1 MPTQSLG
8 KFERVLRVGEGRR
21 LKRLREQAA
30 YMGTLEP
37 EFEALSDDELRGKT
51 VEFRQRLENGETL
64 EDLIFEAYAAVREA
78 FRRTIGVRL
87 FDVQLMGGIVLHEG
101 DIAEMKT
108 GEGKTFVA
116 VQPLYL
122 NGLAGRGVHL
132 VTVND
137 YLAKRDAE
145 WTRPVY
151 EALGT
156 TVGSI
161 QNLMPFAE
169 RRIAYGCDV
178 TYGTNSEFGFDY
190 LRDNMAVSLDG
201 VVQRSHSFAIVDEV
215 DSILVDEARTPLIIS
230 GEPETAAS
238 TYYQFA
244 RVVKELEGAPATR
257 KSAKGEDE
265 TELSGAD
272 FLYDEKFKTVSPA
285 QVTIEKVERA
295 LGIDNLYDPRNVI
308 LVNHLIQSLKAQ
320 SLYKRDVDYV
330 VQDGEVKIVDEFTG
344 RIMEGRRWS
353 EGLHQAIE
361 AKEGVR
367 IREENV
373 TLATITLQ
381 NYFRLY
387 EKLAGMTGTAKT
399 EEKEFVEIYDLHV
412 VEIPTNEPIARLD
425 QNDFIFKTPDAKF
438 AAVLEDIVERNE
450 AGQPVLVGT
459 IAVETSEYLSELL
472 MRRGIEHNVL
482 NAKEH
487 EREGEIIKDA
497 GQPGAVTIATNM
509 AGRGVDIKLGD
520 GVRELG
526 GLYVLGTERHEA
538 RRIDNQLRGRSGRQ
552 GDPGETRFY
561 LSGQDDL
568 VRLFAGDRIYNIM
581 NRFKIPDDQ
590 AMEAKILS
598 NQIENAQKKVEEQNF
613 VARKNVL
620 KYDDV
625 MNTQRM
631 VIYEQRRRVLEGE
644 DLSDEVKGW
653 ITETVEDAVRQLTDA
668 EFAEDWDLEGI
679 VTSMESLYG
688 TDITVDELREEID
701 ATDREALVEEFV
713 EDALEAYADR
723 ERALGPELAREVER
737 YVILQTVDQRWREHL
752 ETMDY
757 LREGV
762 HLRAFAQKDPLV
774 EYRGE
779 GHAMFE
785 ELGGTIR
792 QEVVF
797 TLFHVAVQVEEPA
810 LEPMQ
815 APSGSLHY
823 EHETSAGADVIAAA
837 GAGGRRDRARR
848 STDAVRLVRAGACGE
863 RAQGHRAQRPVLV
876 RQRQEVQEV
885 PWRLTRLGSRIPPG
899 GQSPPPGCA
908 DAAGGGMRR
917 PRALSVRP
925 VLSCGPRP
933 RLPCQRRPRRARNL
947 SRAASLG
954 RLAVLVPLCL
964 ALSACLGLGEDNG
977 PPPDP
982 FEPDVVAA
990 RESASARA
998 DDALAEVVAALGGRV
1013 VGRASD
1019 DACYQ
1024 GQNNYKVH
1032 EGYDHRC
1039 TLRRAAAVVF
1049 DGDFRRRIA
1058 RFDRRLFGV
1067 GWGCYR
1073 TPCPETLSGNVEEY
1087 WDLRAAEYGS
1097 QRFPISSLPTT
1108 TYERGDQYLDVRY
1121 GGADG
1126 TGRFW
1131 LEDLHRRKRG
1141 GVFESY
1147 RRQVPLDVDRVLA
1160 RAEGSDYVVGIAIE
1174 TDYLED
1180 TDFG

>member
-1 MPTQSLG
+1 MPTQNIG
-8 KFERVLRVGEGRR
+8 GRFEKVLRMGEGRR
-21 LKRLREQAA
+21 LKRLQDSAA
-30 YMGTLEP
+30 YIGTLEP
-37 EFEALSDDELRGKT
+37 EFEALSDDELAAKT
-51 VEFRQRLENGETL
+51 IEFKQRLENGETL
-64 EDLIFEAYAAVREA
+64 EDVLFEAYAAVREA
-78 FRRTIGVRL
+78 FKRTIGVRL

-122 NGLAGRGVHL
+122 NALTETGVHL

-151 EALGT
+151 EKLGM

-161 QNLMPFAE
+161 ENLMPFAE

-190 LRDNMAVSLDG
+190 LRDNMAVALEG
-201 VVQRSHSFAIVDEV
+201 TVQRSHAFAIVDEV

-238 TYYQFA
+238 TYHQFA
-244 RVVKELEGAPATR
+244 KVARTLEGRAATR

-272 FLYDEKFKTVSPA
+272 YLYDEKFKTVSPA
-285 QVTIEKVERA
+285 QTAIEAFERA
-295 LGIDNLYDPRNVI
+295 LGIDNLYDPRHVL
-308 LVNHLIQSLKAQ
+308 LVNHLTQALKAE

-330 VQDGEVKIVDEFTG
+330 IQEGEVKIVDEFTG

-412 VEIPTNEPIARLD
+412 VEIPTNEPIARD
-425 QNDFIFKTPDAKF
+425 DRNDLIFKTPEAKF
-438 AAVLEDIVERNE
+438 AAVLEDIVERHE

-459 IAVETSEYLSELL
+459 IAVETSEYLSQLL
-472 MRRGIEHNVL
+472 TRKGIPHNVL

-509 AGRGVDIKLGD
+509 AGRGVDIKLGE
-520 GVRELG
+520 GVIELG

-568 VRLFAGDRIYNIM
+568 VRLFAGDRIHNIM

-590 AMEAKILS
+590 PMEAGILS
-598 NQIENAQKKVEEQNF
+598 KQIENAQKKVEEQNF

-631 VIYEQRRRVLEGE
+631 VIYEQRRRVLEGD
-644 DLSDEVKGW
+644 DLSDEVRQW
-653 ITETVEDAVRQLTDA
+653 IEDAVTAGVEQFTDG
-668 EFAEDWDLEGI
+668 EFAEDWDLGGLI
-679 VTSMESLYG
+679 AHMQSLYG
-688 TDITVDELREEID
+688 TDLTLEELAEEGVS
-701 ATDREALVEEFV
+701 TFDREALIEEFV
-713 EDALEAYADR
+713 EDAVDTYAQR
-723 ERALGPELAREVER
+723 EEELGSELLRDIER
-737 YVILQTVDQRWREHL
+737 YVILQVVDQRWREHL
-752 ETMDY
+752 ESMDY

-779 GHAMFE
+779 GHVMFE
-785 ELGGTIR
+785 ELSQTIR
-792 QEVVF
+792 HDVVF
-797 TLFHVAVQVEEPA
+797 TLFHVAVQIEQPA
-810 LEPMQ
+810 LEPVE
-815 APSGSLHY
+815 ARGGELRY
-823 EHETSAGADVIAAA
+823 EHETSAGADAIAAA
-837 GAGGRRDRARR
+837 GSGAA
-848 STDAVRLVRAGACGE
+848 TAVA
-863 RAQGHRAQRPVLV
+863 
-876 RQRQEVQEV
+876 
-885 PWRLTRLGSRIPPG
+885 
-899 GQSPPPGCA
+899 PPPASPLGIQPQAVNEHKDIGRNDPCW
-908 DAAGGGMRR
+908 
-917 PRALSVRP
+917 
-925 VLSCGPRP
+925 CG
-933 RLPCQRRPRRARNL
+933 
-947 SRAASLG
+947 SG
-954 RLAVLVPLCL
+954 KK
-964 ALSACLGLGEDNG
+964 
-977 PPPDP
+977 
-982 FEPDVVAA
+982 
-990 RESASARA
+990 
-998 DDALAEVVAALGGRV
+998 
-1013 VGRASD
+1013 
-1019 DACYQ
+1019 
-1024 GQNNYKVH
+1024 YK
-1032 EGYDHRC
+1032 RC
-1039 TLRRAAAVVF
+1039 H
-1049 DGDFRRRIA
+1049 
-1058 RFDRRLFGV
+1058 
-1067 GWGCYR
+1067 
-1073 TPCPETLSGNVEEY
+1073 
-1087 WDLRAAEYGS
+1087 
-1097 QRFPISSLPTT
+1097 
-1108 TYERGDQYLDVRY
+1108 
-1121 GGADG
+1121 GA
-1126 TGRFW
+1126 
-1131 LEDLHRRKRG
+1131 
-1141 GVFESY
+1141 
-1147 RRQVPLDVDRVLA
+1147 
-1160 RAEGSDYVVGIAIE
+1160 
-1174 TDYLED
+1174 
-1180 TDFG
+1180 